1 MRIIAEIGLHHGGDY
16 ERAQEIIAS
25 AAACGA
31 TDVKLQY
38 YTREDLHGRPKG
50 AGWDVLKKYAMSAE
64 RISSLRAFAGGCCRI
79 ELGCSFFGIH
89 GVRRFR
95 ETCGAMIDWAK
106 IPAPQTSNRE
116 LVQEVRSLG
125 YPMVLSFYPH
135 SAIENVANEDTI
147 LHCTSKY
154 PTPDDQLHLGL
165 ISTLPRI
172 ASEYGW
178 SCHADARHP
187 TSAEL
192 ACLAYAAGARVFEFH
207 YRDDSVPADSPDYEV
222 SLWPDLLAYTVQQL
236 KRCAE
241 IVGS

>member
-1 MRIIAEIGLHHGGDY
+1 MRIIAEIGLHHGGDVRRC
-16 ERAQEIIAS
+16 EEIISS

-38 YTREDLHGRPKG
+38 FTREDLRGRPKG
-50 AGWDVLKKYAMSAE
+50 AGWDVLERYALKATQ
-64 RISSLRAFAGGCCRI
+64 ISNMRAFAGGCCHV
-79 ELGCSFFGIH
+79 ELGCSFFGVA
-89 GVRRFR
+89 GVRQFR
-95 ETCGAMIDWAK
+95 DMRGCIDWAK
-106 IPAPQTSNRE
+106 IPAPQTSNSE
-116 LVQEVRSLG
+116 LVQEVRALG

-154 PTPDDQLHLGL
+154 PTPDDQLNLGL

-172 ASEYGW
+172 ASDYGW

-207 YRDDSVPADSPDYEV
+207 YRDDSVPSDSPDYEV

-236 KRCAE
+236 RRCAE